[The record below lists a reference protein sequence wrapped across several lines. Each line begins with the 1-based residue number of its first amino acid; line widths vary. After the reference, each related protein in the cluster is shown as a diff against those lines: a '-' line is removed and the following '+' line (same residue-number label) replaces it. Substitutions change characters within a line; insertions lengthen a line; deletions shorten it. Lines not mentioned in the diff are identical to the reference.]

1 MPRMRRVHRIRPHRV
16 AAAVAA
22 ERTASFRIPESN
34 FEVNAMNTKLKLL
47 VAALAINLSAIAGV
61 HAADAAQKTFASPE
75 AAGQALVAAARADD
89 ESALTSI
96 LGATWKDR
104 MSSGDAADDKAALDA
119 FVAKYDRMN
128 RWATMTDGSRVLDVG
143 ADNYPYPVPLAK
155 VGNAWR
161 FDSAAGERE
170 IAVRRIGSNELLAI
184 DAVNV
189 MADAQEAYLDGQR
202 EGAVKKYAK
211 SIVSTNGKHDGL
223 YWTALDQENQSP
235 LAALDTIVDDS
246 AALRDPLVVDG
257 YTYRVLTQQGASAPG
272 GAKSYMKDGELTD
285 GFAILA
291 TPSTYGK
298 SGVMSF
304 MLNRDG
310 VVYQKDLGDE
320 TLTVSNNIT
329 AYDPGDGWTP
339 VE

>member
-1 MPRMRRVHRIRPHRV
+1 
-16 AAAVAA
+16 
-22 ERTASFRIPESN
+22 
-34 FEVNAMNTKLKLL
+34 MNTKLKVL
-47 VAALAINLSAIAGV
+47 AIALAMNLSAIAGAA
-61 HAADAAQKTFASPE
+61 AADAAQKTFASPE

-89 ESALTSI
+89 EKSLAEI
-96 LGATWKDR
+96 LGPAWKER

-128 RWATMTDGSRVLDVG
+128 RWTTMRDGSRVLDVG
-143 ADNYPYPVPLAK
+143 ADNYPYPIPLAK
-155 VGNAWR
+155 SGAAWR

-170 IAVRRIGSNELLAI
+170 IAVRRIGANELLAI

-202 EGAVKKYAK
+202 DGVVKKYAK

-223 YWTALDQENQSP
+223 YWNALGQEMQSP
-235 LAALDTIVDDS
+235 LGALDDIVDDGTT
-246 AALRDPLVVDG
+246 LKDPLILDG
-257 YTYRVLTQQGASAPG
+257 YSYRVLTQQGASAPG
-272 GAKSYMKDGELTD
+272 GAKSYLKDGELTD

-291 TPSTYGK
+291 TPSRYGT

-304 MLNRDG
+304 MMSRDG

-320 TLTVSNNIT
+320 TLANDIA